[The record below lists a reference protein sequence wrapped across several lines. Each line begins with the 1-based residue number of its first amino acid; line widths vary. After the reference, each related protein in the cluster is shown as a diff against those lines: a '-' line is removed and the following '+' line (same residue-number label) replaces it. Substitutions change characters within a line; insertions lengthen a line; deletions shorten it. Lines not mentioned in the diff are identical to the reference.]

1 MDADSMAAY
10 ENFLQDQTEET
21 AFNVAARALERLSID
36 EDLVVSL
43 FSKENKWIEQTLK
56 RKNSLCFRV
65 LNERICQFDW
75 V

>member
-43 FSKENKWIEQTLK
+43 FSKENK
-56 RKNSLCFRV
+56 
-65 LNERICQFDW
+65 
-75 V
+75 